1 MPELEQFDAG
11 WQLRTATRRAKS
23 DVANKLVSMF
33 LHMLS
38 RKLCEAWQLKIEDE
52 SYLAKVEEIFENRC
66 PYCRAV
72 LNKTNVIVEHP
83 DGMNRLRAGLH
94 VPGNVLLACRP
105 CNSEKRRDD
114 SLRALTLA
122 QTGWESFLSHDGTRC
137 DPSCRTCAY
146 WKQLWPDLDLRKSEL
161 QQNTARISQFRA
173 TYSEFERVLPYLKE
187 HLPHYLAILYKDCQT
202 FADSRIE
209 SLMREFLEKAPIIP
223 DHDRRPADPT

>member
-1 MPELEQFDAG
+1 MPDLDAFDPG

-38 RKLCEAWQLKIEDE
+38 RKLCEEWQLKIEDE
-52 SYLAKVEEIFENRC
+52 SYLATVKEIFEGRC
-66 PYCRAV
+66 PYCGTE
-72 LNKTNVIVEHP
+72 LNKVNVIVEHP

-94 VPGNVLLACRP
+94 VPGNVLLACKP

-114 SLRALTLA
+114 SLRMLTLA

-146 WKQLWPDLDLRKSEL
+146 WKRLWPNASERKIALR
-161 QQNTARISQFRA
+161 QNAARISRFRA
-173 TYSEFERVLPYLKE
+173 IYPAFENVVPHLKE

-202 FADSRIE
+202 FADNRIE
-209 SLMREFLEKAPIIP
+209 SLMREFLEKAPIINA
-223 DHDRRPADPT
+223 RAS

>member
-1 MPELEQFDAG
+1 MAEVDLFDPAL
-11 WQLRTATRRAKS
+11 QLRTATRRAKS

-38 RKLCEAWQLKIEDE
+38 RKLCEAWQLKIENE
-52 SYLAKVEEIFENRC
+52 SYLAKVQDVFQSRC
-66 PYCRAV
+66 PYCGII

-94 VPGNVLLACRP
+94 VPGNVLLACKP

-137 DPSCRTCAY
+137 DASCRTCAY
-146 WKQLWPDLDLRKSEL
+146 WKRVWPDLNQRKTEL
-161 QQNTARISQFRA
+161 QRNAARIREFRA
-173 TYSEFERVLPYLKE
+173 MYPEFERVLPYLKE

-202 FADSRIE
+202 FADNRIE

-223 DHDRRPADPT
+223 RS

>member
-1 MPELEQFDAG
+1 MAEVDPFDPA

-52 SYLAKVEEIFENRC
+52 SYLAKVQELFQNRC
-66 PYCRAV
+66 PYCRII

-94 VPGNVLLACRP
+94 VPGNVLLACKP

-114 SLRALTLA
+114 SLRELRLA
-122 QTGWESFLSHDGTRC
+122 QTGWGSFLSHDGTRC
-137 DPSCRTCAY
+137 DTSCRTCAY
-146 WKQLWPDLDLRKSEL
+146 WKRVWPDINQRKTEL
-161 QQNTARISQFRA
+161 QRNAAQIRAFRA
-173 TYSEFERVLPYLKE
+173 IYPDFERVLPYLKE

-202 FADSRIE
+202 FADNRIE
-209 SLMREFLEKAPIIP
+209 SLMREFLERAPIIP
-223 DHDRRPADPT
+223 RS